1 MAKKKHQLW
10 TPESKA
16 ELRKKLPEKLN
27 AFGEAFFAQE
37 CGKPFLII
45 KDRKAI
51 LK

>member
-1 MAKKKHQLW
+1 MARKKHQLW

-27 AFGEAFFAQE
+27 KFGEWFFSDE
-37 CGKPFLII
+37 GGKPYLVI
-45 KDRKAI
+45 KDRRAI